1 MGTSATASAEVEPVP
16 VPARI
21 GRADQTL
28 AKKRRLLQIAR
39 EEFIRQG
46 YRAVTMDAIAQAA
59 GVSKRSLYLWH
70 EDKAALFRAC
80 LAAGVERFPLP
91 QFSDPAEPE
100 ADLRA
105 FGVALLTEFTR
116 PSTVDMA
123 RLLMREAHEFTE
135 FGPMIRQSQDDYLI
149 LPLASHLERAR
160 VAKGD
165 SMAAAKLLLSML
177 LMPVHNYLLIDAALP
192 DETECAAH
200 VGMAVRTFLQGC
212 SGCEGRVA

>member
-1 MGTSATASAEVEPVP
+1 MGTSPTASAEVAPVS
-16 VPARI
+16 VPARV

-105 FGVALLTEFTR
+105 FGVALLMEFTR

-123 RLLMREAHEFTE
+123 RLLLREAHEFTE
-135 FGPMIRQSQDDYLI
+135 FGPMIRQSQDDFLI
-149 LPLASHLERAR
+149 LPLANHLERAGI
-160 VAKGD
+160 ANGNK
-165 SMAAAKLLLSML
+165 MAAAKLLLGMFL
-177 LMPVHNYLLIDAALP
+177 IPVHNYLLIDAALP
-192 DETECAAH
+192 DERECEGH
-200 VGMAVRTFLQGC
+200 VSMVVRTFLQGC
-212 SGCEGRVA
+212 AGREDGAA

>member
-1 MGTSATASAEVEPVP
+1 MPVP
-16 VPARI
+16 TRI

-91 QFSDPAEPE
+91 QFSDPAEAE

-116 PSTVDMA
+116 PSTVGMA
-123 RLLMREAHEFTE
+123 RFSSR
-135 FGPMIRQSQDDYLI
+135 P
-149 LPLASHLERAR
+149 
-160 VAKGD
+160 
-165 SMAAAKLLLSML
+165 
-177 LMPVHNYLLIDAALP
+177 
-192 DETECAAH
+192 C
-200 VGMAVRTFLQGC
+200 C
-212 SGCEGRVA
+212 C